1 MAITVE
7 WSEMDQSTYQRKISY
22 ISYRL
27 RFEESASIV
36 RFFSYLMQN
45 DDVLESMGILKDIQ
59 DILNELDQNEFLIM

>member
-1 MAITVE
+1 
-7 WSEMDQSTYQRKISY
+7 MDQSTYQRKISY

-59 DILNELDQNEFLIM
+59 DILNELDHNEFSIM